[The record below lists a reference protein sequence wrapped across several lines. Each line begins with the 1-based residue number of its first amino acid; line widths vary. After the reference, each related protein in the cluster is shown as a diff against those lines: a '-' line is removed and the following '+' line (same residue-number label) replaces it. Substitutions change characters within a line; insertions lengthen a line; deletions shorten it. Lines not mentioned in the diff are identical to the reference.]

1 VLLATRYCPTM
12 VFSCCV
18 VPWTSKVCDEDFERT
33 RRRSK
38 DKSDRRRRSKSNPSK
53 SKSKSKR
60 DRSQKKKEEEEAI
73 QTIEAEDDDDDDDE
87 STEEAKEEERGDEG
101 NGDGSRSGGRPGK
114 KKQMAQKVNNVT
126 SATTKRNS
134 HTKPSRTTSARPE
147 RSAPKTTT
155 TKESQVIFREPDE
168 HTIKSDPLP
177 GSLPKSILAESFYS
191 DDSLEN
197 GDLTFEVDYSTC
209 TPLFEALELN
219 DWGNVLYFLRAGK
232 FFTVG
237 TLRTAAMDDP
247 ETQVRTWVH
256 CQDDQGD
263 VMWRQLPLHAAICL
277 AAPLVVV
284 QRLVELYPDALACP
298 DSFGNLPLNLA
309 AKLHGSGSHL
319 FQVVSIRSQ
328 RWLQSRQ
335 DSEDEGEDFTTVTT
349 ERTGSTPSR
358 SANGPS
364 NDRPMTP
371 LASGSAPRR
380 AREDGWEYRPETPT
394 KAGSGN
400 YMLRALQDSSES
412 EESSQMVYN
421 IHGGVKLRRPNGQ
434 Y

>member
-1 VLLATRYCPTM
+1 M
-12 VFSCCV
+12 VFNCCL
-18 VPWTSKVCDEDFERT
+18 VPWTPKVHDEDFERA
-33 RRRSK
+33 RRRPK
-38 DKSDRRRRSKSNPSK
+38 DKSDRRRRSKSKSSK

-60 DRSQKKKEEEEAI
+60 DRSKEKKEEEEAV
-73 QTIEAEDDDDDDDE
+73 QTIEDEDDDDDDEDDYE
-87 STEEAKEEERGDEG
+87 SMNGAKEEERGDEG
-101 NGDGSRSGGRPGK
+101 DDDVSRSGARSGQK
-114 KKQMAQKVNNVT
+114 KREAKKSSNV
-126 SATTKRNS
+126 SNAITKKNS
-134 HTKPSRTTSARPE
+134 PTKPDTTTSARLE
-147 RSAPKTTT
+147 RSQPRTAHT
-155 TKESQVIFREPDE
+155 TKESQVIFREQDE
-168 HTIKSDPLP
+168 RTIKSDPLP
-177 GSLPKSILAESFYS
+177 TSLPKSILAESFYS
-191 DDSLEN
+191 DESLEN

-232 FFTVG
+232 FFTGG
-237 TLRTAAMDDP
+237 TLGTFAMDDP

-309 AKLHGSGSHL
+309 AKLHGPDSYI

-335 DSEDEGEDFTTVTT
+335 DSEDEEEDITTVTT
-349 ERTGSTPSR
+349 ERTGSAPMLSP
-358 SANGPS
+358 NGPS

-371 LASGSAPRR
+371 LSSGSAPRR

-394 KAGSGN
+394 KGDSGN
-400 YMLRALQDSSES
+400 DILRALQDSFES
-412 EESSQMVYN
+412 
-421 IHGGVKLRRPNGQ
+421 KD
-434 Y
+434 